1 MRDSKVIAALLAAG
15 MMFTLAACSNE
26 AAPVSSDVNVISTEA
41 QGNNPQQGAGVE
53 VTVDPNAAST
63 NFAFTYEGVDV
74 IVGTDMNSLVDSL
87 AAVAGEPQYFE
98 AASCAGDGMSKTYT
112 YKGGSFSISTN
123 PSGNSDII
131 SSIMLNDDTVSTAEG
146 ICIGSSADDITAA
159 YGEASNSTET
169 TITYEKGSSSIVF
182 VLQDGKVNNIIYNAQ
197 F

>member
-1 MRDSKVIAALLAAG
+1 MKTSKIMAAALAASMMLALG
-15 MMFTLAACSNE
+15 ACSNE
-26 AAPVSSDVNVISTEA
+26 VDPVSSDVNVISTQA
-41 QGNNPQQGAGVE
+41 QGGNPQQGAGVE
-53 VTVDPNAAST
+53 VTVDPNAADT

-87 AAVAGEPQYFE
+87 SAVAGEPQYFE

-123 PSGNSDII
+123 PSGGSDII

-159 YGEASNSTET
+159 YGEATSSTET
-169 TITYEKGSSSIVF
+169 TITYEKGSSTIVF

>member
-1 MRDSKVIAALLAAG
+1 MKTSKILAAALAASMMLALG
-15 MMFTLAACSNE
+15 ACSSE
-26 AAPVSSDVNVISTEA
+26 VAPVSSDVNVISTEA
-41 QGNNPQQGAGVE
+41 QGANPQQGAGVE
-53 VTVDPNAAST
+53 VTVDPNAADT
-63 NFAFTYEGVDV
+63 NFAFSYEGVDV

-131 SSIMLNDDTVSTAEG
+131 SSIMLNDDTVSTKEG
-146 ICIGSSADDITAA
+146 ICIGSTADEVTAA
-159 YGEASNSTET
+159 YGESSNATET
-169 TITYEKGSSSIVF
+169 TMTYEKGSSSIVF

>member
-1 MRDSKVIAALLAAG
+1 MKNSKVIAALLAASMVCALG
-15 MMFTLAACSNE
+15 ACSNE

-74 IVGTDMNSLVDSL
+74 VVGTDMNSLVDSL
-87 AAVAGEPQYFE
+87 ASVAGEPQYFE

-123 PSGNSDII
+123 PSGNQDII
-131 SSIMLNDDTVSTAEG
+131 SSVMLNDDTVSTAEG
-146 ICIGSSADDITAA
+146 ICIGSTADEITAA
-159 YGEASNSTET
+159 YGEATSSTDT
-169 TITYEKGSSSIVF
+169 TMTYEKGSSTIVF
-182 VLQDGKVNNIIYNAQ
+182 VLSDGKVSNIIYNAQ

>member
-1 MRDSKVIAALLAAG
+1 MKTSKILAAALAASMMLA
-15 MMFTLAACSNE
+15 MAACSND

-53 VTVDPNAAST
+53 VTVDPNAADT
-63 NFAFTYEGVDV
+63 NFAFSYEGVDV

-87 AAVAGEPQYFE
+87 NAAAGEPQYFE

-131 SSIMLNDDTVSTAEG
+131 SSIMLNDDTVSTKEG
-146 ICIGSSADDITAA
+146 ICIGSTADEVTAA
-159 YGEASNSTET
+159 YGESANATET
-169 TITYEKGSSSIVF
+169 TMTYDTGSSSIVF

>member
-1 MRDSKVIAALLAAG
+1 
-15 MMFTLAACSNE
+15 
-26 AAPVSSDVNVISTEA
+26 
-41 QGNNPQQGAGVE
+41 
-53 VTVDPNAAST
+53 
-63 NFAFTYEGVDV
+63 
-74 IVGTDMNSLVDSL
+74 
-87 AAVAGEPQYFE
+87 
-98 AASCAGDGMSKTYT
+98 MSKTYT

-146 ICIGSSADDITAA
+146 ICIGSSADDVTAA

>member
-1 MRDSKVIAALLAAG
+1 MKTSKILAAALAASMMLA
-15 MMFTLAACSNE
+15 MAACSND

-53 VTVDPNAAST
+53 VTVDPNAADT
-63 NFAFTYEGVDV
+63 NFAFSYEGVDV

-87 AAVAGEPQYFE
+87 NAAAGEPQYFE

-131 SSIMLNDDTVSTAEG
+131 SSIMLNDDTVSTKEG
-146 ICIGSSADDITAA
+146 ICIGSTADEVTAA
-159 YGEASNSTET
+159 YGESANATET
-169 TITYEKGSSSIVF
+169 TMTYDKGSSSIVF